1 MAEMSGAFIN
11 EQFVGIT
18 KKDLSKYV
26 ELPKIQI
33 AFYLLQFTYT
43 WLIPVSKDVEEYQ
56 EWQRQLKEQ
65 EMLEDELQEDAN
77 TDKVDENQEQ

>member
-43 WLIPVSKDVEEYQ
+43 WLIPVSSDVEEYQ